1 MKISLLM
8 ATYNG
13 ENYILEQ
20 LKSIYNQ
27 TVNPDEVL
35 IADDVSN
42 DRTVELI
49 ERFIEQHDL
58 KNWKLMINSSNK
70 GYKEFL

>member
-13 ENYILEQ
+13 EKYIVEQ

-49 ERFIEQHDL
+49 
-58 KNWKLMINSSNK
+58 
-70 GYKEFL
+70 

>member
-35 IADDVSN
+35 
-42 DRTVELI
+42 
-49 ERFIEQHDL
+49 
-58 KNWKLMINSSNK
+58 LMIELWN
-70 GYKEFL
+70 